1 MKDQM
6 SEEQMSFLNELVG
19 DVEVPLVEPAKVEP
33 EPQSAQVEDTTSAE
47 SATQIEDAKEQK
59 VDTSNELGA
68 AIDVDESKDNK
79 APEDIQATLREQ
91 IVKLTEQLQRDPYQQ
106 TVQSTVT
113 TETEKDGKATEQ
125 AIQAFLT
132 EEEIDRIIDE
142 PQLLNIGFNR
152 VIAALQQN
160 IQHAIQSEV
169 NRQVMVSRAVTDFY
183 TANNDLA
190 PYGKFVQYVMAEM
203 ESLHPQ
209 KTYED
214 IFKLTASESRK
225 RLGLTQVEQGTRTQ
239 SGSQSGK
246 QKPAFAGTKQGTQ
259 RPAGQKEFFDPNAA
273 DLMNLL

>member
-1 MKDQM
+1 MNDQM
-6 SEEQMSFLNELVG
+6 SEEQLGFLNDLVG
-19 DVEVPLVEPAKVEP
+19 DTGATQVESVKPEPEQPNEDATKPEPA
-33 EPQSAQVEDTTSAE
+33 AQVEDE
-47 SATQIEDAKEQK
+47 KEQK
-59 VDTSNELGA
+59 VGA
-68 AIDVDESKDNK
+68 AGEVNVAETGKIPNGEQQASEDV
-79 APEDIQATLREQ
+79 QAILREQ
-91 IVKLTEQLQRDPYQQ
+91 IVKLTEQLQKDPYQQ
-106 TVQSTVT
+106 AVQPAVTV
-113 TETEKDGKATEQ
+113 EAEKEGKAAEK

-152 VIAALQQN
+152 LISALQQN
-160 IQHAIQSEV
+160 MQQVIQSEV
-169 NRQVMVSRAVTDFY
+169 NRQVMISRAVTDFY

-209 KTYED
+209 KTYEE

-225 RLGLTQVEQGTRTQ
+225 RLGLAQVEQGTGAQ
-239 SGSQSGK
+239 SRNQPGK
-246 QKPAFAGTKQGTQ
+246 QRPAFAGTKQGTQ